1 MLVINGANDLLVPQ
15 EDTFVVEGRAKTE
28 VHMLPDTG
36 HCAVSKQQLSISSNP
51 KYLAFAQSGTACA
64 SGDARGINDR
74 CGTCVGPVWIFA
86 AASNPEAPR

>member
-15 EDTFVVEGRAKTE
+15 ADTFVVEGRTKTE

-51 KYLAFAQSGTACA
+51 NIWPLPSPGRPAQAGM
-64 SGDARGINDR
+64 
-74 CGTCVGPVWIFA
+74 
-86 AASNPEAPR
+86 PEE